1 MLLVIKLLNFLLLYI
16 HFSHSDFPSHCLLS
30 AVQNYKGAF
39 ETLANPN
46 AVFLSFQKVKLNR
59 NKVARVPVLDH
70 PVPHRLK
77 ARGCLQ
83 TDPPPER
90 STDDDLSPGQ
100 RTGRQ
105 ELLTPLLGRTQPHF
119 LAQVIR
125 KLSVSF
131 NVCVSPAGELPRTE
145 IIIALIA
152 TIYSALTL
160 RQALL

>member
-1 MLLVIKLLNFLLLYI
+1 M
-16 HFSHSDFPSHCLLS
+16 S

-46 AVFLSFQKVKLNR
+46 VVFLSFQKVKLNR
-59 NKVARVPVLDH
+59 NKVARVPVLDRF
-70 PVPHRLK
+70 RLK

-90 STDDDLSPGQ
+90 STDDDLSPSQ
-100 RTGRQ
+100 RAGRQ

-160 RQALL
+160 RQALF